1 MTGADGSHAPTAG
14 SPLSNVAVLYFDDLS
29 DDKGLEHLASGLTED
44 LIDRLASVNALRVI
58 SPDGVRPFRGRSVP
72 PDSVARALHVG
83 TLVTG
88 SLSRDAEAVRVSVR
102 LADPATGV
110 QLSSQTFDEPPGNIL
125 AVRDRLAEEVA
136 RQLRVRLGREVQLHE
151 RRRGTTV
158 PEAWDLVLRAEQ
170 LREQAHGLLLQDST
184 AIRSLVGDAD
194 SLLRKAERL
203 DPAWPEP
210 TTLRGWLTYDLSGWS
225 LAPTDTTVPPEAAS
239 TAWVARGIALADR
252 ALHIGPSSPAALE
265 LRGTLRYRGW
275 AVATYNGLRDTTG
288 QLLRAEQDLR
298 AAAGTLGSIRP
309 RALSTLSGVLQFSG
323 KLAEA
328 NLAAR
333 SAFEADAFLSDA
345 ADIVMRL
352 FETSLELRRYDDAQ
366 RWCDQGGGT
375 FPRDWRFRMCQL
387 SLQAWSPSVQ
397 PDLSRSWQLFG
408 ELDSL
413 ATPDERPWLHPQMM
427 LLVAAVAAAAGL
439 PDSAEH
445 VIAAANAAA
454 TAENSDMAYYEA
466 LVRVRLGQ
474 PAAAARAARGLAPP
488 DAESASHPP
497 ESPGVRAALERAR
510 ARAL

>member
-1 MTGADGSHAPTAG
+1 
-14 SPLSNVAVLYFDDLS
+14 
-29 DDKGLEHLASGLTED
+29 
-44 LIDRLASVNALRVI
+44 
-58 SPDGVRPFRGRSVP
+58 
-72 PDSVARALHVG
+72 
-83 TLVTG
+83 
-88 SLSRDAEAVRVSVR
+88 
-102 LADPATGV
+102 
-110 QLSSQTFDEPPGNIL
+110 
-125 AVRDRLAEEVA
+125 
-136 RQLRVRLGREVQLHE
+136 
-151 RRRGTTV
+151 
-158 PEAWDLVLRAEQ
+158 
-170 LREQAHGLLLQDST
+170 
-184 AIRSLVGDAD
+184 
-194 SLLRKAERL
+194 
-203 DPAWPEP
+203 
-210 TTLRGWLTYDLSGWS
+210 
-225 LAPTDTTVPPEAAS
+225 VPPEAAS

-252 ALHIGPSSPAALE
+252 ALGISLSSPAALE

-288 QLLRAEQDLR
+288 QLLRAERDLR

-397 PDLSRSWQLFG
+397 RDLSRSWQLLG
-408 ELDSL
+408 AIDSL

-427 LLVAAVAAAAGL
+427 LLVAAAAAAAGL

-454 TAENSDMAYYEA
+454 TADNSDMAYYEA
-466 LVRVRLGQ
+466 LARVRLGQ
-474 PAAAARAARGLAPP
+474 PAAAARLLERLLRQTPNLQP
-488 DAESASHPP
+488 ILQSHPEFERLWSEP
-497 ESPGVRAALERAR
+497 ALRSLTGAR
-510 ARAL
+510 VS